1 MCIHAV
7 NQIQAKEQHY
17 LNLLKISQKPLLTQK
32 IKEIRK
38 ELKISIEIF
47 MPKYRFEEI
56 EKFYKTPYLSEFET
70 ITKLNL
76 LPPSA
81 ALELLSE
88 EYDLFIRAHTKKVN
102 SVVITN
108 DSKYIA
114 YCISERTLATWNF
127 QTQLQETILQDHTN
141 SISAISVSG
150 NSKYIT
156 SGFVDSSIMIWSL
169 ADNTLK
175 AVFHGGG
182 RTVVALAIT
191 NDNKYLK

>member
-1 MCIHAV
+1 MCSHAV

-76 LPPSA
+76 LPPFV

-88 EYDLFIRAHTKKVN
+88 ESNL
-102 SVVITN
+102 
-108 DSKYIA
+108 
-114 YCISERTLATWNF
+114 CISA
-127 QTQLQETILQDHTN
+127 HAKKAN
-141 SISAISVSG
+141 SIVIIS
-150 NSKYIT
+150 
-156 SGFVDSSIMIWSL
+156 
-169 ADNTLK
+169 
-175 AVFHGGG
+175 
-182 RTVVALAIT
+182 
-191 NDNKYLK
+191 DNKYII